1 MLTTMLFVVGLAA
14 MEKALLLMAVMY
26 LGVTGAVGIYE
37 AWKKKRGAVGWI
49 VNIVASLVGG
59 TIGGFVLGSA
69 VMLPAAAL
77 GQQLGPNWAELDALL
92 GLPATII
99 GLVLG
104 SWMTLRIIN
113 RFR

>member
-1 MLTTMLFVVGLAA
+1 MLTTMLFVLGLAA

-37 AWKKKRGAVGWI
+37 AWSNKRGPGGWL
-49 VNIVASLVGG
+49 VNIVASVVGG
-59 TIGGFVLGSA
+59 TIGGFALGSI
-69 VMLPAAAL
+69 VMLPAEAL
-77 GQQLGPNWAELDALL
+77 ARRLGPGWAELDATL
-92 GLPATII
+92 GLAATII

-104 SWMTLRIIN
+104 SWLTLRIVN